1 MAIHIPNMHPPAAD
15 TLRELERWLGSDLPS
30 TYVEFVSEHDGAQP
44 QENSL
49 VTSNNEVGVSRFI
62 PVSEVAALAQEIDG
76 FPPSVILLGE
86 DGCGNYFYVDPRSG
100 GVMFWDHEIEGQD
113 ELVAPDVSTFVTK
126 LTPFDAA
133 RVKLAPGQVKR
144 VWVDPSFK
152 PEF

>member
-1 MAIHIPNMHPPAAD
+1 MAIHIPKMPAPAAD
-15 TLRELERWLGSDLPS
+15 ALRKLESLVGSELPP

-49 VTSNNEVGVSRFI
+49 VTRDNEVGVSRFI
-62 PVSEVAALAQEIDG
+62 PVSEAAALTQKIDG
-76 FPPSVILLGE
+76 FPPSVIPLGE
-86 DGCGNYFYVDPRSG
+86 DGCGNYFYVDVRSG
-100 GVMFWDHEIEGQD
+100 GVSFWDHEIDGQD
-113 ELVAPDVSTFVTK
+113 ELLAPDVSAFVTK
-126 LTPFDAA
+126 LTPFDAT